1 MPFTDAEGTKAGAL
15 VVYYVSNLVKNI
27 CLTWPLEKLI
37 RAAVSN
43 RAPRHGAGALPER
56 RASRAA
62 EKRAHTSGGADL
74 PFGGRVTVA
83 MKWSDS
89 IGAGGHAC
97 SATDEGRSQLTLI
110 LDAVGEGDEQAA
122 DQIPDLVCS
131 ELRRLAAQKLA
142 AERPGSTVVPTALAH
157 EALLRLDCGH
167 EAHFFAAAA
176 EAMRRILIENALP
189 KTRLFPPPLQP
200 IKK

>member
-1 MPFTDAEGTKAGAL
+1 MPFTDAEGTKTGAL

-110 LDAVGEGDEQAA
+110 LDGVREGMNRPPIKYQTWFVPSCGDWRRKSLRQSAPEAPWYRQHWRTRPCCGLIAA
-122 DQIPDLVCS
+122 MKRIS
-131 ELRRLAAQKLA
+131 SLRRPRQCAA
-142 AERPGSTVVPTALAH
+142 S
-157 EALLRLDCGH
+157 
-167 EAHFFAAAA
+167 
-176 EAMRRILIENALP
+176 
-189 KTRLFPPPLQP
+189 
-200 IKK
+200 